1 MVVGF
6 AIAVAVDVDI
16 TTVAS
21 EFAQRHTHTHDTI
34 YLRDNLPLTGSDA
47 LLSGH
52 RQNRLNLWH

>member
-6 AIAVAVDVDI
+6 AISVAVDVDI

-21 EFAQRHTHTHDTI
+21 EFAQRNDTI
-34 YLRDNLPLTGSDA
+34 YLRDNFPLTGSDA